1 MECARGLL
9 TKSMDCQRD
18 SHFYKTTNLGAATMS
33 VMNLNPRIG
42 LSFDGQ
48 CEAAFKFY
56 ERCLNGKITFM
67 LRWGESPM
75 AKDAPAEWRGKI
87 LHARLVIG
95 DTALLGA
102 DALPGS
108 YESPRGFGLLLS
120 LDDPGETER
129 LFSAL
134 AENGTVRM
142 PLQETFWAHRFG
154 VLTDQFG
161 IPWDINYEK
170 SE

>member
-1 MECARGLL
+1 M
-9 TKSMDCQRD
+9 SMM
-18 SHFYKTTNLGAATMS
+18 T
-33 VMNLNPRIG
+33 LNPCIN

-75 AKDAPAEWRGKI
+75 AKDAPEEGKEKI
-87 LHARLVIG
+87 FHARLVIG
-95 DTALLGA
+95 DTDLLGA
-102 DALPGS
+102 DALPGT
-108 YESPRGFGLLLS
+108 YEPARGFSILLS
-120 LDDPGETER
+120 LNDAVDTES
-129 LFSAL
+129 LFNAL

-142 PLQETFWAHRFG
+142 PLQATFWAHRFA
-154 VLTDQFG
+154 VVTDQFG
-161 IPWDINYEK
+161 IPWTINCEK

>member
-1 MECARGLL
+1 MRSRVAHQGHGLPA
-9 TKSMDCQRD
+9 SF
-18 SHFYKTTNLGAATMS
+18 HFYKTTKLGAATMS

-56 ERCLNGKITFM
+56 EQCLNGKITFM

-108 YESPRGFGLLLS
+108 YESPRGFSVLLS
-120 LDDPGETER
+120 LDDLGETER
-129 LFSAL
+129 LFGAL

-154 VLTDQFG
+154 VVTDQFG
-161 IPWDINYEK
+161 IAWTINYEK
-170 SE
+170 SQ

>member
-1 MECARGLL
+1 
-9 TKSMDCQRD
+9 
-18 SHFYKTTNLGAATMS
+18 MS
-33 VMNLNPRIG
+33 LMNLNPRIG

-48 CEAAFKFY
+48 CEAAFNFY
-56 ERCLNGKITFM
+56 ERCLNGKIAFM

-75 AKDAPAEWRGKI
+75 AKDAPAEWSAKI

-108 YESPRGFGLLLS
+108 YESPQGFSILLS
-120 LDDPGETER
+120 PHVPEETER
-129 LFSAL
+129 LFNAL

-142 PLQETFWAHRFG
+142 SLQETFWAHRFC
-154 VLTDQFG
+154 VVTDQFG
-161 IPWDINYEK
+161 ITWTINDEK

>member
-1 MECARGLL
+1 
-9 TKSMDCQRD
+9 
-18 SHFYKTTNLGAATMS
+18 MS
-33 VMNLNPRIG
+33 VMNLNLRIG
-42 LSFDGQ
+42 LTFGGQ

-56 ERCLNGKITFM
+56 ERYFNGKITFM

-75 AKDAPAEWRGKI
+75 AKDAPAEWGEKI
-87 LHARLVIG
+87 IHARLLIG

-108 YESPRGFGLLLS
+108 YESPRGFSLMLS
-120 LDDPGETER
+120 IDDADETER
-129 LFSAL
+129 LFNAL

-142 PLQETFWAHRFG
+142 PLQETFWSPRFG
-154 VLTDQFG
+154 VVTDQFG
-161 IPWDINYEK
+161 IQWDIQYEK